1 MLTSIES
8 RLSRGLSMP
17 SVKPARGRPKGTGLD
32 DRSVVQNVIQ
42 LVESN
47 PALKPTTAIKSLGVT
62 DPSAIR
68 RLRDKYNMSVK
79 ASAAATASKHIS
91 RTDDTARSPR
101 TMALGTSST
110 ALRSAPIEQPKS
122 AVTAQAVQHRAARTM
137 AGSANGQTE
146 AQQKHSAAAN
156 RASSLAWFSLWTD
169 IGMHSVA
176 ASLKAQWI
184 IYEHVLRSPPVA
196 AALSSHAVFTDF
208 AAAWCALSPDP
219 GKTIH

>member
-1 MLTSIES
+1 
-8 RLSRGLSMP
+8 MP

-32 DRSVVQNVIQ
+32 DRVVVQNVIH
-42 LVESN
+42 LVEAN

-68 RLRDKYNMSVK
+68 RLRDKYNISVK
-79 ASAAATASKHIS
+79 ASAAATATKHVS
-91 RTDDTARSPR
+91 RTGDTARSPR
-101 TMALGTSST
+101 TMALGSSIT
-110 ALRSAPIEQPKS
+110 ALRSEPIEQPKCPVS
-122 AVTAQAVQHRAARTM
+122 VQAAQHRTARTM
-137 AGSANGQTE
+137 ASVANEQTE
-146 AQQKHSAAAN
+146 SQQKHSAAAN

-184 IYEHVLRSPPVA
+184 IYDHVLRSPQVA

-208 AAAWCALSPDP
+208 AAAWSALSPDP